1 MRINVEEVF
10 SNLFFG
16 RPHSDCVIVAKKN
29 RIETMFPERSAILPN
44 FVGFQ
49 IFVVKSLF
57 PFLSF
62 IGPFVK
68 K

>member
-1 MRINVEEVF
+1 
-10 SNLFFG
+10 
-16 RPHSDCVIVAKKN
+16 
-29 RIETMFPERSAILPN
+29 MFPERSAILPN

-68 K
+68 KWAILCSQLTLWLVNFVLSGLVQVVAL